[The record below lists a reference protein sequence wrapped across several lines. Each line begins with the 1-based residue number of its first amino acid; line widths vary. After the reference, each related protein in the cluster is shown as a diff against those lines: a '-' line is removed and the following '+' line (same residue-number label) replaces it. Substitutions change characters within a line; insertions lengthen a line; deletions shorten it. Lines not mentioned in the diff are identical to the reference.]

1 MTILTNRKRSLR
13 VCLLNQEPRIIDR
26 YLAAIE
32 KEITKIYA
40 VDVIKIESIEDQDLK
55 PCDLLI
61 LIAHTLD
68 ENHFTTWIKG
78 LTKRMEK
85 NNLVAIPALV
95 VCNNI
100 DPTALGLMEFAIDE
114 NWYFDIIDVNHIS
127 SMSIR
132 AANLIRIHD
141 HIHELGRYENAIKG
155 LEKQVKD
162 LENKI

>member
-85 NNLVAIPALV
+85 KRTQT
-95 VCNNI
+95 
-100 DPTALGLMEFAIDE
+100 DLGKGE
-114 NWYFDIIDVNHIS
+114 NGKKTNKTK
-127 SMSIR
+127 
-132 AANLIRIHD
+132 AN
-141 HIHELGRYENAIKG
+141 ETGKT
-155 LEKQVKD
+155 
-162 LENKI
+162 